1 VKIPPPLAA
10 LAFLVSLSCA
20 VISVASAQSPT
31 PTPSPTATPTP
42 PPLLPDGCPTAAI
55 TFDDRSLVLVRSG
68 EGHFP
73 RVDARINQAAT
84 ILLQYPTDLGGQPII
99 VQSLDGAQVIGDIQ
113 NLTLGTDGT
122 VILNVRMG
130 GSEGLYRFALLC
142 GDSHTLLR
150 FYAFTQ

>member
-10 LAFLVSLSCA
+10 LAFLVSLNCV
-20 VISVASAQSPT
+20 VISTASAQSRSVPA
-31 PTPSPTATPTP
+31 PSPGVPATDHSPQA
-42 PPLLPDGCPTAAI
+42 LI
-55 TFDDRSLVLVRSG
+55 TFDDQSLVHVQSG
-68 EGHFP
+68 EGLFP
-73 RVDARINQAAT
+73 RVAARINQAAT

-122 VILNVRMG
+122 AILNVRMG

-150 FYAFTQ
+150 FYASAP